1 MDARRIE
8 RIEKGADVAAAAV
21 FAAAA
26 AYAALRF
33 GPVPAAVTGIVAFI
47 ALFRLLGSIEPEA
60 PSFAI
65 DFEAPDFPP
74 VAELAELLLTDVYV
88 QPLAEPAKGDELVLE
103 DVLTEL
109 CDDSRV
115 VRLFDPAAMP
125 TPAELRSR
133 IDRHREAAAGAQ
145 GDGSQALHDALA
157 ELRRS
162 LR

>member
-33 GPVPAAVTGIVAFI
+33 GPAAAAIVGTVAFF
-47 ALFRLLGSIEPEA
+47 ALFRLLGSIRPESL
-60 PSFAI
+60 SFAI
-65 DFEAPDFPP
+65 DFEAPELPT

-88 QPLAEPAKGDELVLE
+88 QPVAEPVKGGELVLE

-109 CDDSRV
+109 RDDSRV

-133 IDRHREAAAGAQ
+133 IDRHREAAAGVQ